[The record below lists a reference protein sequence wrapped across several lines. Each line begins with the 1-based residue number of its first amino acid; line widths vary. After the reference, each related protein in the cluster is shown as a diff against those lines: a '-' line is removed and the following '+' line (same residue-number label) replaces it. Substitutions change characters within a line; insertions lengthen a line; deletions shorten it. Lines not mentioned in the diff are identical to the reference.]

1 MIKLCPWKKMI
12 MKHNNSTKSYDESG
26 VYTSDCTNE
35 DVSIDFGNCSLNAC
49 PFYDD
54 SEIFANGCRRVGTD

>member
-26 VYTSDCTNE
+26 VYTSDCINE
-35 DVSIDFGNCSLNAC
+35 DVSIDFGTCSNYAC
-49 PFYDD
+49 PFYDEAG
-54 SEIFANGCRRVGTD
+54 SVWCRRISKE

>member
-12 MKHNNSTKSYDESG
+12 IKHANSTKSYDEEG

-35 DVSIDFGNCSLNAC
+35 DVTIDFAFVTS
-49 PFYDD
+49 
-54 SEIFANGCRRVGTD
+54 VV